1 MSADSNGER
10 MPEEAVVTPLSR
22 PAFASTVEGEARLL
36 LLIDAFS
43 RGDGTLQGRT
53 KLAKLDF
60 LLRYPRFFRRAMELR
75 RVSADLPE
83 PDPTEDNIEQRMVRY
98 RYGPWDPA
106 YYSLLGSLV
115 GRGLITTIPSRRFV
129 GFRVTDR
136 GREVAAELARSDAW
150 VDVST
155 RASLL
160 RSTFRTQQ
168 GTFLKEW
175 IYQHFPEVTQASW
188 GESL

>member
-1 MSADSNGER
+1 MPDEVAPAPMSK
-10 MPEEAVVTPLSR
+10 T
-22 PAFASTVEGEARLL
+22 AFASTVEGEARLL

-43 RGDGTLQGRT
+43 RGEGTLQGRT

-60 LLRYPRFFRRAMELR
+60 LLRYPRFFRRAMEIR
-75 RVSADLPE
+75 RVSAELPE
-83 PDPTEDNIEQRMVRY
+83 PDPTENNIEQRMVRF

-115 GRGLITTIPSRRFV
+115 GRGLITAIPTRRYV
-129 GFRVTDR
+129 GFRTTDS
-136 GREVAAELARSDAW
+136 GRTVAAELARSDAW
-150 VDVST
+150 AEVSV
-155 RASLL
+155 RANLL

-168 GTFLKEW
+168 GTFLKDW

-188 GESL
+188 GERL